1 MAALQTLAD
10 YSTIRQHCRLGL
22 LCSNCSLYRAD
33 FLHWRT
39 KYQQAVCLQQDMSKV
54 QHCCVC
60 ITLNAAADAQCA
72 LDRVRF
78 CFWFGR
84 QLLIGRETYLWLT
97 AVNQQIKRKTSR
109 TKFVQLQWLKLLKNG
124 LNTRKKEITN
134 TQNITLQL
142 VLMSFLWTSLTK
154 VFVNIS
160 LASESLS
167 LKPVGR
173 DLVRLVTASKHLL
186 VSHRHKTQ
194 EDTMTHVGGLS
205 VPLLTMTMMMIACLD
220 YWCQWVATIN
230 QRRCR
235 PSQLSD

>member
-1 MAALQTLAD
+1 MSGPPWYGTMAAPYIMAALQTLAD

-39 KYQQAVCLQQDMSKV
+39 KYQQAVCLQQDMIKV
-54 QHCCVC
+54 QHCCVHHIEC
-60 ITLNAAADAQCA
+60 CCWCA
-72 LDRVRF
+72 VCARQSAILFLV
-78 CFWFGR
+78 GR
-84 QLLIGRETYLWLT
+84 QLLIGRGDISLT
-97 AVNQQIKRKTSR
+97 HCCQPTNKKKTSR
-109 TKFVQLQWLKLLKNG
+109 TKFVQGQWLKLLKNG
-124 LNTRKKEITN
+124 LKTRKKEITN

-173 DLVRLVTASKHLL
+173 ELVRLITASKHLL

-220 YWCQWVATIN
+220 YWC
-230 QRRCR
+230 
-235 PSQLSD
+235 

>member
-39 KYQQAVCLQQDMSKV
+39 KYQQAVCLQQDMSKL
-54 QHCCVC
+54 QHCCVHHIEC
-60 ITLNAAADAQCA
+60 CCWCAVCARQSAILFLVWETIADWEG
-72 LDRVRF
+72 D
-78 CFWFGR
+78 
-84 QLLIGRETYLWLT
+84 ISLT
-97 AVNQQIKRKTSR
+97 HCCQPTNKKKNSR

-134 TQNITLQL
+134 TQNMTLQL
-142 VLMSFLWTSLTK
+142 VSMPFLWTSLTK

-194 EDTMTHVGGLS
+194 EDTMRHVGGLS
-205 VPLLTMTMMMIACLD
+205 VPLLTMMMIAWHWLVSLLVPVGGD
-220 YWCQWVATIN
+220 N
-230 QRRCR
+230 
-235 PSQLSD
+235 